1 MNKHWKNVILVLT
14 LIVGVLAMSM
24 TTQAAGKGKYFAS
37 GKLYYHTLSK
47 NTVEVCATKQTTGIL
62 TIPASVSYKG
72 TKYKVV
78 KIADYKFGGE
88 SVPVSDDTVN
98 GSTPNLNLQ
107 GDHTYRYDRVDGK
120 NIPSDVNWLC
130 NSKISKLVLPSTITY
145 IGDGA
150 FSGCKK
156 LKNVE
161 FAKKYKKLTIGSNAF
176 VGTNMKNVL
185 LPSGT
190 YELKENALGTTAIIK
205 FPASVK
211 KIGAGVVNSA
221 TKKVIVDKKNK
232 NFKLKDNMLYSYDE
246 KTLIG
251 VTAKVSSNIIL
262 SSKTTRIAEKAFAGS
277 KVETVTLN
285 ANISEISRG
294 AFASCKNLLTVAGTE
309 KVTKIGYGAFYG
321 CGRLNNI
328 GALSNLTEIERAAF
342 WETEN
347 CPVTISAKV
356 TVDDYAFSGAASKTF
371 AKVSV
376 AANDTMYSVVNG
388 LLIKTAGDKKVV
400 ILQAQDME
408 KVDVAEGVTDLA
420 VAVGGSKCK
429 EITLPASLK
438 NQSGKLSIDGGM
450 VIYKSVAVP
459 TFGYYF
465 DITNVGKNKITV
477 VVPKGTSAV
486 YKFAM
491 DNAVSARDDWVL
503 FYDDAEIA
511 ITE

>member
-251 VTAKVSSNIIL
+251 VTA
-262 SSKTTRIAEKAFAGS
+262 A
-277 KVETVTLN
+277 
-285 ANISEISRG
+285 
-294 AFASCKNLLTVAGTE
+294 
-309 KVTKIGYGAFYG
+309 
-321 CGRLNNI
+321 
-328 GALSNLTEIERAAF
+328 
-342 WETEN
+342 
-347 CPVTISAKV
+347 
-356 TVDDYAFSGAASKTF
+356 KTF

-491 DNAVSARDDWVL
+491 DNAVSARDDCVL

>member
-161 FAKKYKKLTIGSNAF
+161 FAKKYKKLTIGSVHKSNVATFFKVLSHIAF
-176 VGTNMKNVL
+176 LCVSPT
-185 LPSGT
+185 
-190 YELKENALGTTAIIK
+190 EN
-205 FPASVK
+205 FFSV
-211 KIGAGVVNSA
+211 NH
-221 TKKVIVDKKNK
+221 NL
-232 NFKLKDNMLYSYDE
+232 N
-246 KTLIG
+246 IG
-251 VTAKVSSNIIL
+251 V
-262 SSKTTRIAEKAFAGS
+262 
-277 KVETVTLN
+277 
-285 ANISEISRG
+285 
-294 AFASCKNLLTVAGTE
+294 
-309 KVTKIGYGAFYG
+309 
-321 CGRLNNI
+321 
-328 GALSNLTEIERAAF
+328 
-342 WETEN
+342 
-347 CPVTISAKV
+347 
-356 TVDDYAFSGAASKTF
+356 FSVCLVFQRVGG
-371 AKVSV
+371 
-376 AANDTMYSVVNG
+376 VNG
-388 LLIKTAGDKKVV
+388 V
-400 ILQAQDME
+400 
-408 KVDVAEGVTDLA
+408 
-420 VAVGGSKCK
+420 
-429 EITLPASLK
+429 
-438 NQSGKLSIDGGM
+438 
-450 VIYKSVAVP
+450 
-459 TFGYYF
+459 
-465 DITNVGKNKITV
+465 
-477 VVPKGTSAV
+477 
-486 YKFAM
+486 
-491 DNAVSARDDWVL
+491 
-503 FYDDAEIA
+503 
-511 ITE
+511 

>member
-1 MNKHWKNVILVLT
+1 MNKKWKNVMMALT
-14 LIVGVLAMSM
+14 IFVGALAMSFM
-24 TTQAAGKGKYFAS
+24 TQAAGKGKYFTS
-37 GKLYYHTLSK
+37 GKMYYHTLSK
-47 NTVEVCATKQTTGIL
+47 NTVEVCATKQTAGTL

-72 TKYKVV
+72 KKYKVV

-120 NIPSDVNWLC
+120 DIPSDVNWLC

-145 IGDGA
+145 IGEGA

-156 LKNVE
+156 LKSVK

-176 VGTNMKNVL
+176 VGTNMKSVL
-185 LPSGT
+185 LPDGT

-205 FPASVK
+205 IPASVK
-211 KIGAGVVNSA
+211 KIGAGVVNPA

-232 NFKLKDNMLYSYDE
+232 KFKLKDNMLYSYDE
-246 KTLIG
+246 KTLFG
-251 VTAKVSSNIIL
+251 VTAKVSGNVTV

-277 KVETVTLN
+277 KLESVTLN
-285 ANISEISRG
+285 VNISEISRG
-294 AFASCKNLLTVAGTE
+294 AFANCKNLLTVAGTE
-309 KVTKIGYGAFYG
+309 SVAKIGYGAFYN
-321 CGRLNNI
+321 CTKLTSI
-328 GALSNLTEIERAAF
+328 GTLSNLTEIGRAAF
-342 WETEN
+342 WKTEN
-347 CPVTISAKV
+347 CPVTISSKV
-356 TVDDYAFSGAASKTF
+356 AVDDYAFSGAATKTF

-388 LLIKTAGDKKVV
+388 LLMKTAGDKKIV
-400 ILQAQDME
+400 ILQTQDVE

-420 VAVGGSKCK
+420 VAVGGSTCK

-438 NQSGKLSIDGGM
+438 NQSGKLSIDGGK
-450 VIYKSVAVP
+450 VTYKAVAVP
-459 TFGYYF
+459 VFGYYF

-477 VVPKGTSAV
+477 VVPKGTSTV
-486 YKFAM
+486 YKTAM
-491 DNAVSARDDWVL
+491 DKAVSARDDCTL
-503 FYDDAEIA
+503 FYDDTEIA
-511 ITE
+511 IME